1 MQLCTPQS
9 IKNSKIRFAISAS
22 ILFAVGACSN
32 SENSIRPEAP
42 NQTSPTN
49 RTVSSPTDSNNASP
63 IINNVV
69 TQPIIEESQA
79 LPDINTLADLSPRA
93 IENLMG
99 APDLKRIDG
108 NIQVFLYE
116 SSTCVLEVILQESTP
131 GEFKSES
138 IKTRDRQ
145 GNIAEKS
152 SCLTSLL
159 PDGWQN

>member
-1 MQLCTPQS
+1 MLQRTPIS

-22 ILFAVGACSN
+22 ILFVLGACSN
-32 SENSIRPEAP
+32 SETNIRPEAP
-42 NQTSPTN
+42 NQPSSVN
-49 RTVSSPTDSNNASP
+49 RASSNPKDSNNASP
-63 IINNVV
+63 IISDVV
-69 TQPIIEESQA
+69 TQPIIEESQS
-79 LPDINTLADLSPRA
+79 LPDINTLANLTPRA

-99 APDLKRIDG
+99 APDLKRVDG

-116 SSTCVLEVILQESTP
+116 SSSCVLEVILEENTQ